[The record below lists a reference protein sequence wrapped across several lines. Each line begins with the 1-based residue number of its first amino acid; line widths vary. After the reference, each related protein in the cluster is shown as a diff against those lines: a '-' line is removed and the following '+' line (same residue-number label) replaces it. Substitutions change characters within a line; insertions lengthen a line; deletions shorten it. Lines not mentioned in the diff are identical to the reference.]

1 MGGKTKME
9 KKCFGITRN
18 NEEASLY
25 TLSNSKGM
33 TITATDFGAT
43 VVSIFV
49 KDREGKLRDVIC
61 GYDEVRSYEDNG
73 CYFGATIG
81 RNGNRIANSKFT
93 LDGVEYQLDVNDNEN
108 NLHSGKNGTSE
119 RMWQVKEVSDS
130 KITFVIEDKEEDQGF
145 PGDAVME
152 VTYEVTEE
160 NAFKV
165 SYHAVANKKTV
176 FNMTNH
182 AYFNLNGHESGDVYT
197 QELQLK
203 ASHYTPVIDGK
214 AIPTGEIAP
223 VEGTPFDFL
232 SPKAIGKEINADFE
246 QLKFVNGY
254 DHNFALDKTNG
265 GVERIGMAYA
275 PESGIEMAIDTDC
288 IGVQLYSGNFIAGQ
302 IGKGGAAYVKNGA
315 FCLETQFF
323 PNAVN
328 DDNFTSPITEANVP
342 YETTTSYT
350 FSVR

>member
-1 MGGKTKME
+1 ME
-9 KKCFGITRN
+9 KRNFGITKN
-18 NEEASLY
+18 NEEATLY
-25 TLSNSKGM
+25 TISNGRGM
-33 TITATDFGAT
+33 SLTATDFGAT

-49 KDREGKLRDVIC
+49 KDRDGNTRDVIC
-61 GYDEVRSYEDNG
+61 GYDEVRPYEENT

-81 RNGNRIANSKFT
+81 RNGNRIANSRFT

-108 NLHSGKNGTSE
+108 NLHSGRKGTSA
-119 RMWQVKEVSDS
+119 RMWKVKGVEES
-130 KITFVIEDKEEDQGF
+130 KITFVLEDEEKMQGF

-152 VTYEVTEE
+152 VTYEVTPE
-160 NAFKV
+160 NAFRV

-182 AYFNLNGHESGDVYT
+182 AYFNLNGHDSGAVYT

-203 ASHYTPVIDGK
+203 ASHYTPVKDGK

-223 VEGTPFDFL
+223 VAGTPFDFRE
-232 SPKAIGKEINADFE
+232 PKAIGRDIHADDE

-254 DHNFALDKTNG
+254 DHNFALDKTRAG
-265 GVERIGMAYA
+265 MERIGSVYA
-275 PESGIEMAIDTDC
+275 PESGIEMTIDTDC
-288 IGVQLYSGNFIAGQ
+288 IGIQLYTGNFITGQ
-302 IGKGGAAYVKNGA
+302 IGKGNVTYVKNGA

-323 PNAVN
+323 PNAIN
-328 DDNFTSPITEANVP
+328 EENFTSPITEANVP

-350 FSVR
+350 FGVR